1 MTIALDTTPSAV
13 RAQRATRSRMLVL
26 VLGLLG
32 LALGFVLPYLL
43 PSKIAMSLA
52 AQAIFDALLATSVG
66 FLVLQNGRVS
76 FGQAAF
82 FGLGGYIFGVVVARK
97 LLSPELALLAALT
110 VPPLVAFLLGLVI
123 ARVTGVAHAMLTLAV
138 GQAFYEVVFRWRE
151 LAKGDDGM
159 SFDLP
164 SRVFGFASRNLQDPA
179 VMVVIAWT
187 VLVLALVGI
196 TLFAHSRIGQVTAA
210 IRDNEERARF
220 IGYSTT
226 MPRALVY
233 AIAALLAAVA
243 GVMQAIYNG
252 YIAPQMFHWSLSGV
266 ALIMAVVGGAKVIIG
281 PAIGAIVFFELKE
294 VAGKAA
300 EYWPAI
306 VGTVLVIATLTMP
319 QGIMGLALKLFSRKR
334 GRV

>member
-1 MTIALDTTPSAV
+1 MMTAALDRTGSFVRRTRQSGFTILAV
-13 RAQRATRSRMLVL
+13 
-26 VLGLLG
+26 GI
-32 LALGFVLPYLL
+32 LAVAVGAILPMVA
-43 PSKIAMSLA
+43 PSKIMLSLL

-66 FLVLQNGRVS
+66 FLILQNGRAS

-82 FGLGGYIFGVVVARK
+82 FGLGGYIFGVIVARK
-97 LLSPELALLAALT
+97 LLNPELALLAALA
-110 VPPLVAFLLGLVI
+110 VPPLAAFLLGLVI

-164 SRVFGFASRNLQDPA
+164 ERLFGLSARELQDPA

-187 VLVLALVGI
+187 ILVLALLGI
-196 TLFAHSRIGQVTAA
+196 TVFARSHIGQITAA

-233 AIAALLAAVA
+233 AIAALLAAAA

-266 ALIMAVVGGAKVIIG
+266 ALIMAVVGGAKVVIG
-281 PAIGAIVFFELKE
+281 PAVGAIVFFYLKE
-294 VAGKAA
+294 FAGKAA
-300 EYWPAI
+300 ELWPAI
-306 VGTVLVIATLTMP
+306 VGCVLVIATLTMP
-319 QGIMGLALKLFSRKR
+319 KGIMGLVLDLARRLR
-334 GRV
+334 GSA

>member
-1 MTIALDTTPSAV
+1 MMAAALDRTGSFERRTRQSGFTILAV
-13 RAQRATRSRMLVL
+13 
-26 VLGLLG
+26 GI
-32 LALGFVLPYLL
+32 LALAVGAVLPMVV
-43 PSKIAMSLA
+43 PSKIMLSLL
-52 AQAIFDALLATSVG
+52 AQAIFDAMLATSVG
-66 FLVLQNGRVS
+66 FLILQNGRAS

-82 FGLGGYIFGVVVARK
+82 FGLGGYIFGIVIARK
-97 LLSPELALLAALT
+97 LLNPELALLAALA
-110 VPPLVAFLLGLVI
+110 VPPLAAFLLGLVI

-164 SRVFGFASRNLQDPA
+164 ESLFGLSAHQLQDPA

-187 VLVLALVGI
+187 VLVLALLGI
-196 TLFAHSRIGQVTAA
+196 TVFARSHTGQITAA

-233 AIAALLAAVA
+233 AIAALLAAAA

-252 YIAPQMFHWSLSGV
+252 YIAPQMFHWSLSGA

-281 PAIGAIVFFELKE
+281 PAVGAIVFFYLKE
-294 VAGKAA
+294 FAGHAA
-300 EYWPAI
+300 ELWPAI
-306 VGTVLVIATLTMP
+306 VGSVLVIATLTMP
-319 QGIMGLALKLFSRKR
+319 KGIMGLVLDLARRLR
-334 GRV
+334 GGA

>member
-1 MTIALDTTPSAV
+1 MSVTTLNDTKAPARRS
-13 RAQRATRSRMLVL
+13 QRSLVT
-26 VLGLLG
+26 V
-32 LALGFVLPYLL
+32 LALAAVALAAGAVLPLVV
-43 PSKIAMSLA
+43 PSKIMLSLL

-82 FGLGGYIFGVVVARK
+82 FGLGGYIFGVIIARK
-97 LLSPELALLAALT
+97 LLTPELALLAALV
-110 VPPLVAFLLGLVI
+110 VPPLLAFMLGLVI
-123 ARVTGVAHAMLTLAV
+123 ARITGVAHAMLTLAV

-164 SRVFGFASRNLQDPA
+164 RSLLGMSARSLQDPA

-187 VLVLALVGI
+187 VLVLALLGI
-196 TLFAHSRIGQVTAA
+196 TLFARSRMGQVAAA

-220 IGYSTT
+220 LGYSTT
-226 MPRALVY
+226 MPRATVY

-252 YIAPQMFHWSLSGV
+252 YIGPQMFHWSLSGS
-266 ALIMAVVGGAKVIIG
+266 ALIMAVVGGAKFIIG
-281 PAIGAIVFFELKE
+281 PAIGAIVFFYLKDF
-294 VAGKAA
+294 AGKAA

-306 VGTVLVIATLTMP
+306 VGCVLVIATLTIP
-319 QGIMGLALKLFSRKR
+319 RGIMGVIWDITRRWR
-334 GRV
+334 GGR

>member
-1 MTIALDTTPSAV
+1 MTAAALDTMAANPRPAN
-13 RAQRATRSRMLVL
+13 RSGFTILA
-26 VLGLLG
+26 LGALA
-32 LALGFVLPYLL
+32 LALGFALPWVVT
-43 PSKIAMSLA
+43 SKLALSLM
-52 AQAIFDALLATSVG
+52 AQAMFDALLATSVG
-66 FLVLQNGRVS
+66 FLIRQNGRVS

-82 FGLGGYIFGVVVARK
+82 FGLGGYIFGVIVARK
-97 LLSPELALLAALT
+97 LLSPELALLLAII
-110 VPPLVAFLLGLVI
+110 VPALVAFLLGLVI

-164 SRVFGFASRNLQDPA
+164 ARFFGFSARSLQDPA
-179 VMVVIAWT
+179 VMLVLAWSC
-187 VLVLALVGI
+187 LVLALVGV
-196 TLFAHSRIGQVTAA
+196 TFFSRSRIGQVAAA

-226 MPRALVY
+226 LPRALVY

-266 ALIMAVVGGAKVIIG
+266 ALIMAVVGGAKFIIG
-281 PAIGAIVFFELKE
+281 PAIGAIVFFYLKE
-294 VAGKAA
+294 FAGKAA
-300 EYWPAI
+300 EFWPAI
-306 VGTVLVIATLTMP
+306 VGSVLVIVTLTMP
-319 QGIMGLALKLFSRKR
+319 QGIMGLISRLFTRKR
-334 GRV
+334 SSR

>member
-1 MTIALDTTPSAV
+1 MTAAALDRPGSFVRRTRQSGFTILAV
-13 RAQRATRSRMLVL
+13 
-26 VLGLLG
+26 GI
-32 LALGFVLPYLL
+32 LALAVGAFLPMIA
-43 PSKIAMSLA
+43 PSKIMLSLL
-52 AQAIFDALLATSVG
+52 AQAIFDALLATSAG
-66 FLVLQNGRVS
+66 FLILQNGRAS

-82 FGLGGYIFGVVVARK
+82 FGLGGYIFGVIVARK
-97 LLSPELALLAALT
+97 VLNPELALLAALA
-110 VPPLVAFLLGLVI
+110 VPPLAAFLLGLVI

-164 SRVFGFASRNLQDPA
+164 QSLFGLSARALQDPA

-187 VLVLALVGI
+187 VLVLALLGI
-196 TLFAHSRIGQVTAA
+196 TAFARSRIGQITAA

-233 AIAALLAAVA
+233 AIAALLAAAA

-281 PAIGAIVFFELKE
+281 PAVGAIVFFYLKE
-294 VAGKAA
+294 FAGQAA
-300 EYWPAI
+300 ELWPAI
-306 VGTVLVIATLTMP
+306 VGCVLVIATLTMP
-319 QGIMGLALKLFSRKR
+319 KGIMGLVLDLARRLR
-334 GRV
+334 GSA

>member
-1 MTIALDTTPSAV
+1 MTTATLDTRV
-13 RAQRATRSRMLVL
+13 RKARAANRSGIAILAF
-26 VLGLLG
+26 GAIA
-32 LALGFVLPYLL
+32 LALGFALPFVVT
-43 PSKIAMSLA
+43 SKLALSLM
-52 AQAIFDALLATSVG
+52 AQAMFDALLATSVG
-66 FLVLQNGRVS
+66 FLILQNGRVS

-82 FGLGGYIFGVVVARK
+82 FGLGGYIFGVILARK
-97 LLSPELALLAALT
+97 LMSPELALLLAVA
-110 VPPLVAFLLGLVI
+110 VPALVAFLLGLVI

-164 SRVFGFASRNLQDPA
+164 ARIFGFSARSLQDPA
-179 VMVVIAWT
+179 VMLVLAWSF
-187 VLVLALVGI
+187 LVLALLGI
-196 TLFAHSRIGQVTAA
+196 TFFSRSRIGQVAAA

-226 MPRALVY
+226 LPRALVY

-243 GVMQAIYNG
+243 GVMQAVYNG

-266 ALIMAVVGGAKVIIG
+266 ALIMAVVGGAKFIIG
-281 PAIGAIVFFELKE
+281 PAIGAIVFFYLKE
-294 VAGKAA
+294 FAGKAA

-306 VGTVLVIATLTMP
+306 VGSVLVIVTLTMP
-319 QGIMGLALKLFSRKR
+319 QGIMGVVFRLFTRKR
-334 GRV
+334 GGP

>member
-1 MTIALDTTPSAV
+1 MTAAALDTMAANPRPAN
-13 RAQRATRSRMLVL
+13 RSGFTILA
-26 VLGLLG
+26 LGALA
-32 LALGFVLPYLL
+32 LALGFALPWVVT
-43 PSKIAMSLA
+43 SKLALSLM
-52 AQAIFDALLATSVG
+52 AQAMFDALLATSVG
-66 FLVLQNGRVS
+66 FLIRQNGRVS

-82 FGLGGYIFGVVVARK
+82 FGLGGYIFGVIVARK
-97 LLSPELALLAALT
+97 LLSPELALLLAT
-110 VPPLVAFLLGLVI
+110 IVPALVAFLLGLVI

-164 SRVFGFASRNLQDPA
+164 ARFFGFSARSLQDPA
-179 VMVVIAWT
+179 VMLVLAWSC
-187 VLVLALVGI
+187 LVLALVGV
-196 TLFAHSRIGQVTAA
+196 TFFSRSRIGQVAAA

-226 MPRALVY
+226 LPRALVY

-266 ALIMAVVGGAKVIIG
+266 ALIMAVVGGAKFIIG
-281 PAIGAIVFFELKE
+281 PAIGAIVFFYLKE
-294 VAGKAA
+294 FAGRAA
-300 EYWPAI
+300 EFWPAI
-306 VGTVLVIATLTMP
+306 VGSVLVIVTLTMP
-319 QGIMGLALKLFSRKR
+319 QGIMGLISRLFTRKR
-334 GRV
+334 GSR

>member
-1 MTIALDTTPSAV
+1 MMAAASNRTGSFVRRTWNSGATISAV
-13 RAQRATRSRMLVL
+13 
-26 VLGLLG
+26 GI
-32 LALGFVLPYLL
+32 LALAFGAILPMVGLSNITLSLL
-43 PSKIAMSLA
+43 S
-52 AQAIFDALLATSVG
+52 QAIFDALLATSVG
-66 FLVLQNGRVS
+66 FLILQNGRAS

-82 FGLGGYIFGVVVARK
+82 FGLGGYIFGVVIARN
-97 LLSPELALLAALT
+97 LVNPELALLAALA

-159 SFDLP
+159 SFELP
-164 SRVFGFASRNLQDPA
+164 ARIFGLSARSLQDPA

-187 VLVLALVGI
+187 VLVLALLGI
-196 TLFAHSRIGQVTAA
+196 TIFARSRIGQITAA

-226 MPRALVY
+226 VPRALVY
-233 AIAALLAAVA
+233 AIAALLAAAA
-243 GVMQAIYNG
+243 GVMQAVYNG

-281 PAIGAIVFFELKE
+281 PAVGAIVLFYLKDF
-294 VAGKAA
+294 AGEAA
-300 EYWPAI
+300 EFWPAI

-319 QGIMGLALKLFSRKR
+319 KGIMGFVLDFARR
-334 GRV
+334 RQDRE

>member
-1 MTIALDTTPSAV
+1 MTTAALDTTVAKARPASWSGL
-13 RAQRATRSRMLVL
+13 TVL
-26 VLGLLG
+26 ALGALA
-32 LALGFVLPYLL
+32 LALGFALPWVVT
-43 PSKIAMSLA
+43 SKLALSLM

-66 FLVLQNGRVS
+66 FLILQNGRVS

-82 FGLGGYIFGVVVARK
+82 FGLGGYIFGVTVARK
-97 LLSPELALLAALT
+97 LMSPELAVLLAVI
-110 VPPLVAFLLGLVI
+110 VPALVAFLLGLVI

-164 SRVFGFASRNLQDPA
+164 AHFFGFSSRSLQDPT
-179 VMVVIAWT
+179 VMLVLAWSF
-187 VLVLALVGI
+187 LVLALIGV
-196 TLFAHSRIGQVTAA
+196 TFFARSRIGQVAAA

-266 ALIMAVVGGAKVIIG
+266 ALIMAVVGGAKFIIG
-281 PAIGAIVFFELKE
+281 PAMGAIVFFYLKE
-294 VAGKAA
+294 FAGKAA

-306 VGTVLVIATLTMP
+306 VGSVLVIVTLTMP
-319 QGIMGLALKLFSRKR
+319 QGIVGLAARLFARKR
-334 GRV
+334 GSP

>member
-1 MTIALDTTPSAV
+1 MMATTLDRTGSFVHHTRRSGFITILAVGIFALAV
-13 RAQRATRSRMLVL
+13 GAILPLV
-26 VLGLLG
+26 
-32 LALGFVLPYLL
+32 A
-43 PSKIAMSLA
+43 PSKIMLSLL

-66 FLVLQNGRVS
+66 FLILQNGRAS

-97 LLSPELALLAALT
+97 LLNPELALLAALT
-110 VPPLVAFLLGLVI
+110 VPPLAAFLLGLVI

-159 SFDLP
+159 SFELP
-164 SRVFGFASRNLQDPA
+164 GSLFGLSARQLQDPA

-187 VLVLALVGI
+187 VLVLALLGI
-196 TLFAHSRIGQVTAA
+196 AVFARSRIGQITAA

-233 AIAALLAAVA
+233 AIAALLAAAA

-281 PAIGAIVFFELKE
+281 PAVGAIFFFYLKDF
-294 VAGKAA
+294 AGKAA
-300 EYWPAI
+300 ELWPAI
-306 VGTVLVIATLTMP
+306 VGCVLVIATLTMP
-319 QGIMGLALKLFSRKR
+319 KGIMGLVLDLSRRRR
-334 GRV
+334 GRE

>member
-1 MTIALDTTPSAV
+1 MLAAVALAV
-13 RAQRATRSRMLVL
+13 GA
-26 VLGLLG
+26 
-32 LALGFVLPYLL
+32 ALPMVVS
-43 PSKIAMSLA
+43 SKITLSLM

-97 LLSPELALLAALT
+97 LLNPELALFAALV
-110 VPPLVAFLLGLVI
+110 VPALVAFLLGLVI
-123 ARVTGVAHAMLTLAV
+123 ARITGVAHAMLTLAV

-164 SRVFGFASRNLQDPA
+164 SRAVFGLSARSLQDPA

-187 VLVLALVGI
+187 VLVLALLGVAF
-196 TLFAHSRIGQVTAA
+196 FARSRVGQVAAA

-226 MPRALVY
+226 MPPRAGLCDRG
-233 AIAALLAAVA
+233 AAC
-243 GVMQAIYNG
+243 
-252 YIAPQMFHWSLSGV
+252 
-266 ALIMAVVGGAKVIIG
+266 GG
-281 PAIGAIVFFELKE
+281 
-294 VAGKAA
+294 
-300 EYWPAI
+300 
-306 VGTVLVIATLTMP
+306 
-319 QGIMGLALKLFSRKR
+319 R
-334 GRV
+334 GRACRRSTTDISHRRCSTGACRAPR

>member
-1 MTIALDTTPSAV
+1 MTTAALDTTVAKTHPAN
-13 RAQRATRSRMLVL
+13 RAGRMILAFGAL
-26 VLGLLG
+26 A
-32 LALGFVLPYLL
+32 LALGFALPWVVT
-43 PSKIAMSLA
+43 SKLALSLM
-52 AQAIFDALLATSVG
+52 AQAMFDALLATSVG
-66 FLVLQNGRVS
+66 FLILQNGRVS

-82 FGLGGYIFGVVVARK
+82 FGLGGYIFGVLVARK
-97 LLSPELALLAALT
+97 LLSPELALLLAVT
-110 VPPLVAFLLGLVI
+110 VPALVAFMLGLVI

-164 SRVFGFASRNLQDPA
+164 ARFFGFSARSLQDPA
-179 VMVVIAWT
+179 VMLVLAWST
-187 VLVLALVGI
+187 LVLALVGV
-196 TLFAHSRIGQVTAA
+196 TLFSRSRIGQVTAA

-252 YIAPQMFHWSLSGV
+252 YIAPQMFHWSLSGA
-266 ALIMAVVGGAKVIIG
+266 ALIMAVVGGAKFIIG
-281 PAIGAIVFFELKE
+281 PAIGAIVFFYLKE
-294 VAGKAA
+294 FAGKAA

-306 VGTVLVIATLTMP
+306 VGSVLVIVTLTMP
-319 QGIMGLALKLFSRKR
+319 QGIMGLASRLFSRKR
-334 GRV
+334 GSP

>member
-1 MTIALDTTPSAV
+1 MTTAALEMTAAKARPAN
-13 RAQRATRSRMLVL
+13 RSGRMIL
-26 VLGLLG
+26 VLGA
-32 LALGFVLPYLL
+32 LALAVGFALPWIVT
-43 PSKIAMSLA
+43 SKLALSLM
-52 AQAIFDALLATSVG
+52 AQAMFDALLATSVG
-66 FLVLQNGRVS
+66 FLILQNGRVS

-82 FGLGGYIFGVVVARK
+82 FGLGGYIFGVFVARK
-97 LLSPELALLAALT
+97 LLSPELALLLAIT
-110 VPPLVAFLLGLVI
+110 VPSLVAFLLGLVI

-164 SRVFGFASRNLQDPA
+164 ARFLGLSARSLQDPA
-179 VMVVIAWT
+179 VMLVLAWSF
-187 VLVLALVGI
+187 LVLALVGI
-196 TLFAHSRIGQVTAA
+196 TLFSRSRIGQIAAA

-252 YIAPQMFHWSLSGV
+252 YIAPQMFHWSLSGA
-266 ALIMAVVGGAKVIIG
+266 ALIMAVVGGAKFIIG
-281 PAIGAIVFFELKE
+281 PAIGAIVFFYLKE
-294 VAGKAA
+294 FAGKAA

-306 VGTVLVIATLTMP
+306 VGSVLVIVTLTMP
-319 QGIMGLALKLFSRKR
+319 QGIMGLASRLFARKR
-334 GRV
+334 GVL

>member
-1 MTIALDTTPSAV
+1 MSATALNDAKAPARRLRRSVVAILMLAV
-13 RAQRATRSRMLVL
+13 VA
-26 VLGLLG
+26 
-32 LALGFVLPYLL
+32 LAAGAALPTVVS
-43 PSKIAMSLA
+43 SKIMLSLL

-97 LLSPELALLAALT
+97 LLTPELAFLVALV
-110 VPPLVAFLLGLVI
+110 VPSLVAFLLGLVI
-123 ARVTGVAHAMLTLAV
+123 ARITGVAHAMLTLAV

-164 SRVFGFASRNLQDPA
+164 GRLFGFSARSLQDPA

-187 VLVLALVGI
+187 VLVLALLGIALFSRSQVGQI
-196 TLFAHSRIGQVTAA
+196 TAA

-226 MPRALVY
+226 IPRALVY
-233 AIAALLAAVA
+233 AIAALLAAIA

-252 YIAPQMFHWSLSGV
+252 YIAPQMFHWSLSGA
-266 ALIMAVVGGAKVIIG
+266 ALIMAVVGGAKTIIG
-281 PAIGAIVFFELKE
+281 PAIGAIVFFYLKDF
-294 VAGKAA
+294 AGKVA

-306 VGTVLVIATLTMP
+306 VGGVLVLATLTMP
-319 QGIMGLALKLFSRKR
+319 KGIMGVVQGFTSRWR
-334 GRV
+334 SSS

>member
-1 MTIALDTTPSAV
+1 MTTAELDTGVATARLAN
-13 RAQRATRSRMLVL
+13 RAGPKILA
-26 VLGLLG
+26 LGALA
-32 LALGFVLPYLL
+32 LALGFVLPWVVT
-43 PSKIAMSLA
+43 SKLALSLM
-52 AQAIFDALLATSVG
+52 AQAMFDALLATSVG
-66 FLVLQNGRVS
+66 FLIRQNGRVS

-82 FGLGGYIFGVVVARK
+82 FGLGGYIFGVIVARK
-97 LLSPELALLAALT
+97 LLSPELALLLAVT
-110 VPPLVAFLLGLVI
+110 VPALVAFLLGLVI

-164 SRVFGFASRNLQDPA
+164 ARFFGFPARSLQDPA
-179 VMVVIAWT
+179 VI
-187 VLVLALVGI
+187 LVLAWSILVLTLVGV
-196 TLFAHSRIGQVTAA
+196 TLFSRSRIGQVTAA

-252 YIAPQMFHWSLSGV
+252 YIAPQMFHWSLSGA
-266 ALIMAVVGGAKVIIG
+266 ALIMAVVGGAKFIIG
-281 PAIGAIVFFELKE
+281 PAIGAIVFFYLKE
-294 VAGKAA
+294 FAGKAA

-306 VGTVLVIATLTMP
+306 VGSVLVIVTLTMP
-319 QGIMGLALKLFSRKR
+319 QGIMGLVSRLFTRKR
-334 GRV
+334 GSP